1 MALFLTVLA
10 LGGCT
15 MPDFASMRVVP
26 DADALFRPQSVT
38 TFRERQLGPVTAN
51 DLVDSSG
58 RCATAGDGG
67 GQGGGVS
74 LDMTECEVVGRLGVP
89 QSVNVGGEAGERV
102 STLTYVSGAR
112 PGNYQ
117 FIGGRLKN
125 MERGPEPV
133 QEQRPQRRAPPRR
146 SADSAR

>member
-1 MALFLTVLA
+1 
-10 LGGCT
+10 
-15 MPDFASMRVVP
+15 MPDLGSMRVLP

-38 TFRERQLGPVTAN
+38 TYRERQVGPVTAN

-58 RCATAGDGG
+58 LCASGGEAGA
-67 GQGGGVS
+67 QGGGVS
-74 LDMTECEVVGRLGVP
+74 LEMTECEVVTRLGVP
-89 QSVNVGGEAGERV
+89 QSVNIGGEAGERV
-102 STLTYVSGAR
+102 ATLTYVGGAR

-133 QEQRPQRRAPPRR
+133 PERPQRRAPPRR
-146 SADSAR
+146 SAQSAR